1 MLIKLTGETEKFQWH
16 GRMGY
21 VHIDD
26 VALCLILL
34 YENKAS
40 NGRYLCSSKIMDN
53 DDLVAMLAARYP
65 GFPIPK
71 GLVHASHYLSIVS
84 IYI

>member
-1 MLIKLTGETEKFQWH
+1 MLGLFKGETEKFQWH

-26 VALCLILL
+26 VALSHILL

-40 NGRYLCSSKIMDN
+40 HESNEHTKSKPSDSICN
-53 DDLVAMLAARYP
+53 SQGSVYTEER
-65 GFPIPK
+65 
-71 GLVHASHYLSIVS
+71 GLSTRMIKVYQ
-84 IYI
+84 